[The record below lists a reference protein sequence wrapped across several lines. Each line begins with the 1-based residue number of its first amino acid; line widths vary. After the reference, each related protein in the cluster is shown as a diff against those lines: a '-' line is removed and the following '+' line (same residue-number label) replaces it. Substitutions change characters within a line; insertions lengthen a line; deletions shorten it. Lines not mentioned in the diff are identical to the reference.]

1 MSVSERVTGP
11 KLSLGQWLAI
21 MSALGAGLLGAA
33 SKLGIAFQG
42 GAGDPAVVQVRS
54 DLAKEMEENIRQ
66 KEQIWQM
73 DFRLRQ
79 LEHQQGYDGSG
90 DNPYYSKKPLR

>member
-1 MSVSERVTGP
+1 MSESAEKTLP

-21 MSALGAGLLGAA
+21 MSALGAALLGTA
-33 SKLGIAFQG
+33 SKLGIVFQG
-42 GAGDPAVVQVRS
+42 GAGDPAVVQIRS
-54 DLAKEMEENIRQ
+54 DLTKEMEENTRQ

-79 LEHQQGYDGSG
+79 LEHERGYDGSG